1 MPNNNATG
9 IVGLDGFVPIYS
21 PDARW
26 NMWSIHEI
34 YMGNA
39 GQNKY
44 IPKVNDYVIEPET
57 GVTYR
62 VSDLNNITFIPELS
76 PVNISQTASTD
87 EIISS
92 TNDNYRIYY
101 DKSISPFTL
110 NVDGFM
116 RVYSSTATVARIYK
130 GAFIDDT
137 KIISRRY
144 DNGGNFVGHDI
155 PLQLVAMNTHDNYA
169 IKSIPACNTNTEL
182 ADGELCTVVVFDA
195 AGKVLTKVS
204 CIVEETTFVAQA
216 YAEQKYITQI
226 FMKSAFINTSQPED
240 VNYPVNLPLASFNP
254 IGVVQYNDGSQIEYP
269 VDGDKF
275 RLYGL
280 DQFVSTI
287 IGHKVPLVLSYR
299 MNEEEA
305 ALASVESDNFY
316 ITRPYT
322 LKVSNPNTSY
332 NVKLFV
338 FPVWV
343 SEVNGY
349 NYKVYMMNLDRNVLF
364 DVTTLVSLA
373 TNSPTFSP
381 TAYGVTQRLIFSVN
395 LSNVSGIYN
404 NYLHVQ
410 TVDIILRGPANE
422 ASNTNIWEVGTQ
434 VPSVVPVYGTN
445 LRATRDALFST
456 KISISYDIQTVEEF
470 ITKLYRQTIPLY
482 NPMTE
487 LEAPEPTHIE
497 VKYLN
502 EGIIV
507 PVSQFDDIFTFS
519 TGVGLYNN
527 VDIVFLKE
535 TVSGYLKLSVASLTV
550 R

>member
-1 MPNNNATG
+1 MPNNNSIG
-9 IVGLDGFVPIYS
+9 IVGSDGFTPIYS

-57 GVTYR
+57 GITYR
-62 VSDLNNITFIPELS
+62 VSDLNNITFIPELV
-76 PVNISQTASTD
+76 PINISHTNSAD

-92 TNDNYRIYY
+92 TNDNYRIYF
-101 DKSISPFTL
+101 DKSITPYTL

-130 GAFIDDT
+130 GSFIDDR

-144 DNGGNFVGHDI
+144 DNNGNFIGHDI
-155 PLQLVAMNTHDNYA
+155 PLQMVAFNSHDNYA

-182 ADGELCTVVVFDA
+182 SDGELCTVVVFDA

-204 CIVEETTFVAQA
+204 CIVEETTYVAQA

-226 FMKSAFINTSQPED
+226 FMKSAFINTSQPDEI
-240 VNYPVNLPLASFNP
+240 NYPVNLPLASFNP

-299 MNEEEA
+299 ISQNEA
-305 ALASVESDNFY
+305 ALASVKSDNFY
-316 ITRPYT
+316 VTRPYT

-343 SEVNGY
+343 NEASGY
-349 NYKVYMMNLDRNVLF
+349 SYKAYLMNLDRNVIF

-373 TNSPTFSP
+373 SNSPTFSP
-381 TAYGVTQRLIFSVN
+381 TAYGVTQRLIFNIN

-410 TVDIILRGPANE
+410 TVDIILRGPANNP
-422 ASNTNIWEVGTQ
+422 SNINIWEVGTQ
-434 VPSVVPVYGTN
+434 VPSSTPVYGTN
-445 LRATRDALFST
+445 LRATRDTLLNR
-456 KISISYDIQTVEEF
+456 KVSISYNIQTVGEF
-470 ITKLYRQTIPLY
+470 ITKLYRHTLPLF

-487 LEAPEPTHIE
+487 TEAPEPTHIE

-502 EGIIV
+502 ESIIV
-507 PVSQFDDIFTFS
+507 PISQYNDIFTFN
-519 TGVGLYNN
+519 TDITLYSNI
-527 VDIVFLKE
+527 DIIFLKE